1 MVRAQC
7 RLTKLVILS
16 KKARPTRG
24 RLDRNGLK
32 ELTGYPAGPF
42 SIKDL
47 HKKPAGT
54 EVGAGHAGS
63 AFGGQPLRSCSSPGS
78 ACCQTLEWGPGGGRG
93 WMAFVKT
100 LRERASSVLY

>member
-1 MVRAQC
+1 MISAQC
-7 RLTKLVILS
+7 RLTKLVILI

-32 ELTGYPAGPF
+32 ELTGCPAGPF
-42 SIKDL
+42 SIKGL
-47 HKKPAGT
+47 HKKPAGA
-54 EVGAGHAGS
+54 EVGAGHAGRV
-63 AFGGQPLRSCSSPGS
+63 FGGQQLRSCSSPGS

-100 LRERASSVLY
+100 LRERESSVLY